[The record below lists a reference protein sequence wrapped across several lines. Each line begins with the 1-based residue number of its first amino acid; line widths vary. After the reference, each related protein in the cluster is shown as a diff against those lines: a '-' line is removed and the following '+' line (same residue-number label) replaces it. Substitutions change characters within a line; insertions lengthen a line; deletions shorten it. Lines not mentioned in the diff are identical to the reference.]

1 MTEEERLA
9 RLRLARTS
17 GLGEATARALIAREG
32 SAQAA
37 LEMLPRTRRGRTF
50 VVPPVGAVQAEVAA
64 LARLG
69 ARLVVLGDPDYPPAL
84 AALSDAPLAL
94 AVAGDVAALSARAV
108 AIVGARNA
116 SAAGRRIAADLAHG
130 LVEAGV
136 VVVSGLARGI
146 DAAAH
151 EAALA
156 SGGLTVAAIA
166 TGLDCPYPPE
176 HAGLQDRIAA
186 SGAVVT
192 EAPPGTAPHRTLFPR
207 RNRIIAGLSLGV
219 VVVEAAERSGSLIT
233 ARLAVEEGREVF
245 AVPGSPLEPRAK
257 GPNGLIRQG
266 AHLVETVEDVLAALP
281 AVPLSAPG
289 LMPLRLQENRSAPAA
304 TAALPAAAPRTDE
317 VGVALSA
324 LNALLSPT
332 PVTVDELV
340 RRCPCSPAAV
350 AAALL
355 ELDLEGRI
363 ERLPGNRVAL
373 CTR

>member
-9 RLRLARTS
+9 RLRLARTA

-32 SAQAA
+32 SALEA
-37 LEMLPRTRRGRTF
+37 LAVLPRTRRGRTL
-50 VVPPVGAVQAEVAA
+50 VVPTEAAAHAEVAA
-64 LARLG
+64 LIRFR
-69 ARLVVLGDPDYPPAL
+69 ARLVVLGDPDYPEGL

-94 AVAGDVAALSARAV
+94 AVAGNVSALSARSV

-116 SAAGRRIAADLAHG
+116 SAVGRRIAGDLARG
-130 LVEAGV
+130 LVEAGL

-166 TGLDCPYPPE
+166 TGLDRPYPPE
-176 HAGLQDRIAA
+176 HAGLQARIGA

-192 EAPPGTAPHRTLFPR
+192 EAPPGTAPRRTLFPR

-233 ARLAVEEGREVF
+233 ARLALEEGREVF

-257 GPNGLIRQG
+257 GPNSLIRQG
-266 AHLVETVEDVLAALP
+266 AHLVETAEDILSALP
-281 AVPLSAPG
+281 QAPRSPPRLIPSRVRETLAEPLAPRPG
-289 LMPLRLQENRSAPAA
+289 V
-304 TAALPAAAPRTDE
+304 AAPPTTDE
-317 VGVALSA
+317 VGEALSA
-324 LNALLSPT
+324 VLALLSPT
-332 PVTVDELV
+332 PVTVDELL
-340 RRCPCSPAAV
+340 RRCPCSAGAV

-373 CTR
+373 GAR

>member
-9 RLRLARTS
+9 RLRLARTA

-32 SAQAA
+32 AAQAA
-37 LEMLPRTRRGRTF
+37 LEMLPRTRRGRTL
-50 VVPPVGAVQAEVAA
+50 VVPSVGAVQAEVAA

-69 ARLVVLGDPDYPPAL
+69 ARLIVLGDPDYPPAL

-94 AVAGDVAALSARAV
+94 AVAGDVTALSARAV

-116 SAAGRRIAADLAHG
+116 SAAGRRIAADLARG
-130 LVEAGV
+130 LVEVGI

-151 EAALA
+151 EAALGG
-156 SGGLTVAAIA
+156 GGLTVAAIA

-176 HAGLQDRIAA
+176 AAGLQDRIAA

-266 AHLVETVEDVLAALP
+266 AHLVETVEDILAALP
-281 AVPLSAPG
+281 AAPLSAPG
-289 LMPLRLQENRSAPAA
+289 PMPLRLQENRAAPAA
-304 TAALPAAAPRTDE
+304 TAPLPAAAPRADE
-317 VGVALSA
+317 VGAALSA

-340 RRCPCSPAAV
+340 RRCPCSAAAV